1 MSILEELNSIVESAG
16 LPVETGV
23 FSSTAPDEYVV
34 ITPISEHFELFS
46 DNAPGMNIEEA
57 RLSLFSK
64 GNYVAQK
71 RLLVRLLLS
80 AGFLVSERRYIGL
93 EEDTGYHH
101 FAIDVA
107 KEYMEED

>member
-1 MSILEELNSIVESAG
+1 MLEELNTIVTSAG

-23 FSSTAPDEYVV
+23 FSKAAPDAYVV
-34 ITPISEHFELFS
+34 ITPISEHFELFA

-64 GNYVAQK
+64 GNYVVK
-71 RLLVRLLLS
+71 KNLLVRMLLS
-80 AGFLVSERRYIGL
+80 AGFLVTERRYIGL

-107 KEYMEED
+107 KEYMEDD

>member
-1 MSILEELNSIVESAG
+1 MLEELNTIVESVG

-23 FSSTAPDEYVV
+23 FSTAAPDEYVV

-64 GNYVAQK
+64 KNYTQK
-71 RLLVRLLLS
+71 KDLLVRMLLT
-80 AGFLVSERRYIGL
+80 AGFTASDRRYIGH
-93 EEDTGYHH
+93 EADTGYHH
-101 FAIDVA
+101 YSIDIMH
-107 KEYMEED
+107 EREEI

>member
-1 MSILEELNSIVESAG
+1 MSMLEELNTIVASAG

-23 FSSTAPDEYVV
+23 FSKAAPDAYVV
-34 ITPISEHFELFS
+34 ITPISEHFELFA

-64 GNYVAQK
+64 GNYGPQK
-71 RLLVRLLLS
+71 DLLVRMLLS
-80 AGFLVSERRYIGL
+80 AGFLVTERRYIGL

>member
-1 MSILEELNSIVESAG
+1 MLEELNTIVESAG

-23 FSSTAPDEYVV
+23 FSKAAPDAYVV
-34 ITPISEHFELFS
+34 ITPISEHFELFA

-64 GNYVAQK
+64 GNYGPQK
-71 RLLVRLLLS
+71 DLLVRMLLS
-80 AGFLVSERRYIGL
+80 AGFLVTERRYIGL

-107 KEYMEED
+107 KEYMEDD